1 MDIKKTNQELMSFWD
16 NFFHQFEPMT
26 IDPKDVKVENAL
38 DQYIKDVGD
47 YASNILD
54 FGSGIG
60 NCIMMASLLGDKMTK
75 GLAIDSSSKAI
86 ELLEKTLENSNI
98 KGIETMVGT
107 HKDLATLPKE
117 SFDGVLCSN
126 VLDVVPFET
135 STEMIEEISRLLKP
149 KGLLMVKLNFYL
161 TEDIITRTKAEEI
174 SENSYVINGI
184 LRSHNLTSE
193 EWVKRFKGFKLLKSD
208 TYDRVKT
215 GPLDRVLLLEKQ

>member
-16 NFFHQFEPMT
+16 NFFNQYEPMT
-26 IDPKDVKVENAL
+26 INAKDVKVENAL

-47 YASNILD
+47 YANNILD

-60 NCIMMASLLGDKMTK
+60 QCIMMASLLGNKMTK
-75 GLAIDSSSKAI
+75 GLAVDSSSKAI
-86 ELLEKTLENSNI
+86 ELLDKTLENSNI

-107 HKDLATLPKE
+107 QKDLVSLPDH

-135 STEMIEEISRLLKP
+135 SEEMIEEITRLLKP
-149 KGLLMVKLNFYL
+149 KGLLMLKLNFYL
-161 TEDIITRTKAEEI
+161 TEDIIKRTKAEEI
-174 SENSYVINGI
+174 SKNSYTINGV
-184 LRSHNLTSE
+184 LRSHNLTTE
-193 EWVKRFKGFKLLKSD
+193 EWVERFKGFNLVKSD

-215 GPLDRVLLLEKQ
+215 GPLDRVLLLKKQ